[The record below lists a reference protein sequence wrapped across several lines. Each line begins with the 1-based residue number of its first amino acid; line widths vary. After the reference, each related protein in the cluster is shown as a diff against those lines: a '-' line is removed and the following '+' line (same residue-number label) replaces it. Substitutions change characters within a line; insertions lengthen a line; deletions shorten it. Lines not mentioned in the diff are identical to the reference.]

1 MADLFSQV
9 EVWVHVKSLSTPI
22 NSLQLRGKDPMPPL
36 ELRCSHVCLPVRACT
51 HTHTPTHT
59 LLRSNQAR
67 KCPAPSDKTYSLIFF
82 KLWLMISSW
91 LQARTAE
98 ILGVQSSAL
107 HFMQSTTLLL
117 QFPSKHV
124 RWPEVR
130 DIFAQFS
137 LMWSS
142 HDEDSMCDSLAIY
155 LFFITVS
162 TTNSFFIEH
171 PKEKNSSSTMWKVPF
186 RQHIKCV
193 SQTVG
198 EVLL

>member
-1 MADLFSQV
+1 MLSLYLLQLMHYSYEGKIPCLLLNYHALTYACL
-9 EVWVHVKSLSTPI
+9 WVHTH
-22 NSLQLRGKDPMPPL
+22 
-36 ELRCSHVCLPVRACT
+36 SH
-51 HTHTPTHT
+51 
-59 LLRSNQAR
+59 SNQAR

-117 QFPSKHV
+117 QFPSTHV

-130 DIFAQFS
+130 DIFAQFP
-137 LMWSS
+137 LMWCS
-142 HDEDSMCDSLAIY
+142 HGEDFMCDSLAM
-155 LFFITVS
+155 FFITVS
-162 TTNSFFIEH
+162 TTNSFFTEH

-186 RQHIKCV
+186 RQHIKWC
-193 SQTVG
+193 
-198 EVLL
+198 

>member
-9 EVWVHVKSLSTPI
+9 EVWGHVKSLSTPI
-22 NSLQLRGKDPMPPL
+22 NALQLRGKDPMPPL
-36 ELRCSHVCLPVRACT
+36 ELPCSHVCLPVRA
-51 HTHTPTHT
+51 HT
-59 LLRSNQAR
+59 LTHSHSNQAR
-67 KCPAPSDKTYSLIFF
+67 KCPAPSEKTYSLIFF

-117 QFPSKHV
+117 QFPSTHV

-130 DIFAQFS
+130 DIFAQFP
-137 LMWSS
+137 LMWCS
-142 HDEDSMCDSLAIY
+142 HGEDFMCDSLAI
-155 LFFITVS
+155 FFITVS
-162 TTNSFFIEH
+162 TTNLFFTEH

-186 RQHIKCV
+186 RQHIKWC
-193 SQTVG
+193 
-198 EVLL
+198 